1 MDFSLLL
8 DGLND
13 KQREAVAAPIGNYLV
28 LAGAG
33 SGKTRVLTHR
43 IAWLIGVEN
52 VPESNILAVTFTN
65 KAAAEMRHRIEYTLA
80 QTAEDQM
87 SGGRLF
93 GMWVGTF
100 HSIANR
106 LLRAHYLDANL
117 PQDFQIMDTED
128 QQRLIKR
135 LLKLHNIDEKNFP
148 PKHVAWYINAQKD
161 KGKRAKDI
169 DHHNDP
175 NEKKLVEIYR
185 LYQEAC
191 DRAGL
196 LDFAELLIRA
206 YELLKHNK
214 LILQR
219 YQQRFQHILIDEFQD
234 TNNIQ
239 YDLIHLLAGQT
250 GKVMIVGD
258 DDQSIYGWRG
268 AQVENIQ
275 RFLNDYQQA
284 ETIRLEQNYRSTGHI
299 LSAANELIAN
309 NDNRLG
315 KNLWTESGDGDP
327 VEIYCA
333 FNELDEARFVAA
345 QIKQWKEDEGE
356 LSECAVLYR
365 SNSQSRVIEEA
376 LIQANIPYRI
386 YGGMRFFER
395 QEIKDALAYLRLI
408 SNRFDDAAFERVINT
423 PPRGIGERTLE
434 TIRQLVR
441 DRQITLWQAIQ
452 VAVNEELLSGRAAN
466 ALLRFVD
473 LINALDQETEQ
484 MNLSEQT
491 DFVIKK
497 SGLYEMYQQEKGEKG
512 EVRIENLEELVTAT
526 KQFTKPGEA
535 EDLSDLT
542 AFLTHASLEAGE
554 AQASPNQD
562 YVELMTLHS
571 AKGLEFPRV
580 FIVGVEEGIFPS
592 GMSFDEGRLQEERRL
607 AYVGITRAK
616 RKLTISYA
624 ELRRLYGKE
633 ERHVASRF
641 IEELPEAHIREIRL
655 RGNINRAANFVQNNT
670 FAKQVAKTTASILN
684 DSSWKMGQ
692 KVMHPK
698 FGQGTIVNVEGSGE
712 ATRLQIAFQGN
723 GIKWLIAKMAPLE
736 KLS

>member
-13 KQREAVAAPIGNYLV
+13 KQRAAVAAPLGNYLV

-43 IAWLIGVEN
+43 IAWLIGIEN
-52 VPESNILAVTFTN
+52 IPESNILAVTFTN
-65 KAAAEMRHRIEYTLA
+65 KAAAEMRHRIEYTLSQA
-80 QTAEDQM
+80 SQH
-87 SGGRLF
+87 RLF

-106 LLRAHYLDANL
+106 LLRAHHLDAGL
-117 PQDFQIMDTED
+117 PQDFQIMDSED

-135 LLKLHNIDEKNFP
+135 LLKLHNIDEKHFP

-161 KGKRAKDI
+161 KGLRPKDI
-169 DHHNDP
+169 PDYNDA
-175 NEKKLVEIYR
+175 NEKKLIQIYQI
-185 LYQEAC
+185 YQEAC

-206 YELLKHNK
+206 YELFKSNP

-234 TNNIQ
+234 TNHIQ
-239 YDLIHLLAGQT
+239 YDWMRLLAGDS

-275 RFLNDYQQA
+275 RFLDDYAQVQ
-284 ETIRLEQNYRSTGHI
+284 TIRLEQNYRSTGHI
-299 LSAANELIAN
+299 LNAANALIAN
-309 NDNRLG
+309 NHNRLG
-315 KNLWTESGDGDP
+315 KNLWTDRGDGEP
-327 VEIYCA
+327 VDIYCA
-333 FNELDEARFVAA
+333 FNELDEARFIAS
-345 QIKQWKEDEGE
+345 QIKQWKQDEGD
-356 LSECAVLYR
+356 LNQCAVLYR

-395 QEIKDALAYLRLI
+395 QEIKDALAYLRLLA
-408 SNRFDDAAFERVINT
+408 NRQDDAAFERVINT

-434 TIRQLVR
+434 TLRQLTR
-441 DRQITLWQAIQ
+441 TRQITLWQAIQ
-452 VAVNEELLSGRAAN
+452 VAIQEELFSQRAAG
-466 ALLRFVD
+466 ALLRFVE
-473 LINALDQETEQ
+473 LINALEFETGE
-484 MNLSEQT
+484 MALFEQT

-497 SGLYEMYQQEKGEKG
+497 SGLYEMYKQEKGEKG
-512 EVRIENLEELVTAT
+512 EVRIENLEELVTAAR
-526 KQFTKPGEA
+526 QFSKPDEA
-535 EDLSDLT
+535 EEMSDLL

-554 AQASPNQD
+554 TQASPHQD

-616 RKLTISYA
+616 QKLTLSYA
-624 ELRRLYGKE
+624 ECRRLYGKE
-633 ERHVASRF
+633 ERHLPSRF
-641 IEELPEAHIREIRL
+641 IAELPTEHLREVRL
-655 RGNINRAANFVQNNT
+655 RGNIQRPNTPAANFSP
-670 FAKQVAKTTASILN
+670 KASACST
-684 DSSWKMGQ
+684 DGSEWKMGQ
-692 KVMHPK
+692 KVRHAK
-698 FGQGTIVNVEGSGE
+698 FGQGTVINVEGSGE
-712 ATRLQIAFQGN
+712 HTRLQIAFVQQ
-723 GIKWLIAKMAPLE
+723 GIKWLVAKVANLE
-736 KLS
+736 KL

>member
-65 KAAAEMRHRIEYTLA
+65 KAATEMRHRIESTLF
-80 QTAEDQM
+80 QTSNHSM
-87 SGGRLF
+87 F

-106 LLRAHYLDANL
+106 LLRSHYLDADL
-117 PQDFQIMDTED
+117 PQDFQIMDSED
-128 QQRLIKR
+128 QIRLLKR
-135 LLKLHNIDEKNFP
+135 LLKLHNIDEKHFP

-169 DHHNDP
+169 EHHNDP
-175 NEKKLVEIYR
+175 NEKKLVEIYQI
-185 LYQEAC
+185 YQEAC

-196 LDFAELLIRA
+196 LDFAELLIRT
-206 YELLKHNK
+206 YEMLKK
-214 LILQR
+214 KPLILQR

-239 YDLIHLLAGQT
+239 YDLIRLLAGDS

-275 RFLNDYQQA
+275 KFLNDYPKA
-284 ETIRLEQNYRSTGHI
+284 EMIRLEQNYRSTGHI
-299 LSAANELIAN
+299 LAAANELISN

-315 KNLWTESGDGDP
+315 KNLWTASGNGDP

-333 FNELDEARFVAA
+333 FNELDEARFVAS
-345 QIKQWKEDEGE
+345 QIQQWKEDEGSY
-356 LSECAVLYR
+356 SECAVLYR

-408 SNRFDDAAFERVINT
+408 ANRQDDAAFERVVNT
-423 PPRGIGERTLE
+423 PPRGIGDRTLD
-434 TIRQLVR
+434 TIRQITR
-441 DRQITLWQAIQ
+441 TRSITLWQAVQ
-452 VAVNEELLSGRAAN
+452 VALNEEQLSGRPAS
-466 ALLRFVD
+466 ALLRFVE
-473 LINALDQETEQ
+473 LINAMDEETSE
-484 MNLSEQT
+484 MPLSEQT

-497 SGLYEMYQQEKGEKG
+497 SGLYEMYKQEKGEKG

-526 KQFTKPGEA
+526 KQFTPPEEA
-535 EDLSDLT
+535 EELTPLT

-554 AQASPNQD
+554 AQASPHQE

-580 FIVGVEEGIFPS
+580 FMVGVEEGIFPS

-633 ERHVASRF
+633 ERHIPSRF
-641 IEELPEAHIREIRL
+641 IAELPEENIREIRL
-655 RGNINRAANFVQNNT
+655 RGNINRAANFGAV
-670 FAKQVAKTTASILN
+670 AKHPPKTTASILE
-684 DSSWKMGQ
+684 DDIWKMGQ
-692 KVMHPK
+692 KVYHAK
-698 FGQGTIVNVEGSGE
+698 FGQGTIINVEGSGE

-723 GIKWLIAKMAPLE
+723 GIKWLIAKMAKLE
-736 KLS
+736 KM

>member
-13 KQREAVAAPIGNYLV
+13 KQREAVAAPLGNYLV

-43 IAWLIGVEN
+43 IAWLIGIEN
-52 VPESNILAVTFTN
+52 IPESNILAVTFTN
-65 KAAAEMRHRIEYTLA
+65 KAAAEMRHRIEYTLSQA
-80 QTAEDQM
+80 SQH
-87 SGGRLF
+87 RLF

-106 LLRAHYLDANL
+106 LLRAHHLDAGL
-117 PQDFQIMDTED
+117 PQDFQIMDSED

-135 LLKLHNIDEKNFP
+135 LLKLHNIDEKHFP

-161 KGKRAKDI
+161 KGLRPKDI
-169 DHHNDP
+169 PDYNDA
-175 NEKKLVEIYR
+175 NEKKLIQVYQI
-185 LYQEAC
+185 YQEAC

-206 YELLKHNK
+206 YELFKSNP

-234 TNNIQ
+234 TNHIQ
-239 YDLIHLLAGQT
+239 YDWIRLLAGDS

-275 RFLNDYQQA
+275 RFLDDYTQVH
-284 ETIRLEQNYRSTGHI
+284 TIRLEQNYRSTGHI
-299 LSAANELIAN
+299 LNAANALIAN
-309 NDNRLG
+309 NHNRLG
-315 KNLWTESGDGDP
+315 KNLWTDRGDGEP
-327 VEIYCA
+327 VDIYCA
-333 FNELDEARFVAA
+333 FNELDEARFIAS
-345 QIKQWKEDEGE
+345 QIKQWKQDEGD
-356 LSECAVLYR
+356 LNQCAVLYR

-395 QEIKDALAYLRLI
+395 QEIKDALAYLRLLA
-408 SNRFDDAAFERVINT
+408 NRQDDAAFERVINT

-434 TIRQLVR
+434 TLRQLTR
-441 DRQITLWQAIQ
+441 TRQITLWQAIQ
-452 VAVNEELLSGRAAN
+452 VAIQEELFSQRAAG
-466 ALLRFVD
+466 ALLRFVE
-473 LINALDQETEQ
+473 LINALEFETGE
-484 MNLSEQT
+484 MALFEQT

-497 SGLYEMYQQEKGEKG
+497 SGLYEMYKQEKGEKG
-512 EVRIENLEELVTAT
+512 EVRIENLEELVTAAR
-526 KQFTKPGEA
+526 QFSKPDET
-535 EDLSDLT
+535 EEMSDLS

-554 AQASPNQD
+554 AQASPHQD

-580 FIVGVEEGIFPS
+580 FIAGVEEGIFPS

-616 RKLTISYA
+616 QKLTLSYA
-624 ELRRLYGKE
+624 ECRRLYGKE
-633 ERHVASRF
+633 ERHLPSRF
-641 IEELPEAHIREIRL
+641 IAELPAEHLREVRL
-655 RGNINRAANFVQNNT
+655 RGNIQRPT
-670 FAKQVAKTTASILN
+670 TPVAKFSPKARACPTNGSE
-684 DSSWKMGQ
+684 WKMGQ
-692 KVMHPK
+692 KVQHAK
-698 FGQGTIVNVEGSGE
+698 FGQGTVINVEGSGE
-712 ATRLQIAFQGN
+712 HTRLQIAFVQQ
-723 GIKWLIAKMAPLE
+723 GIKWLVAKVANLE
-736 KLS
+736 KL

>member
-65 KAAAEMRHRIEYTLA
+65 KAASEMRHRIESTLF
-80 QTAEDQM
+80 QTSNHSM
-87 SGGRLF
+87 F

-106 LLRAHYLDANL
+106 LLRSHYLDADL
-117 PQDFQIMDTED
+117 PQDFQIMDSED
-128 QQRLIKR
+128 QVRLLKR
-135 LLKLHNIDEKNFP
+135 LLKLHNIDEKHFP

-161 KGKRAKDI
+161 KGNRAKDI
-169 DHHNDP
+169 EHHNDL
-175 NEKKLVEIYR
+175 NEKKLVEIYQI
-185 LYQEAC
+185 YQEAC

-196 LDFAELLIRA
+196 LDFAELLIRT
-206 YELLKHNK
+206 YEMLKK
-214 LILQR
+214 KPLILQR

-239 YDLIHLLAGQT
+239 YDLIRLLAGDS

-275 RFLNDYQQA
+275 KFLKDYPKA

-315 KNLWTESGDGDP
+315 KNLWTASGNGDP

-333 FNELDEARFVAA
+333 FNELDEARFVAS
-345 QIKQWKEDEGE
+345 QIQQWKEDEGSY
-356 LSECAVLYR
+356 SECAVLYR

-408 SNRFDDAAFERVINT
+408 ANRQDDAAFERVVNT
-423 PPRGIGERTLE
+423 PPRGIGDRTLD
-434 TIRQLVR
+434 TIRQITR
-441 DRQITLWQAIQ
+441 TRSITLWQAVQ
-452 VAVNEELLSGRAAN
+452 VALKEEQLSGRSAS
-466 ALLRFVD
+466 ALLRFVE
-473 LINALDQETEQ
+473 LINAMDEETSE
-484 MNLSEQT
+484 MALAEQT

-497 SGLYEMYQQEKGEKG
+497 SGLYEMYKQEKGEKG

-526 KQFTKPGEA
+526 KQFTPPEEA
-535 EDLSDLT
+535 EELTPLT

-554 AQASPNQD
+554 AQASPHQE

-580 FIVGVEEGIFPS
+580 FMVGVEEGIFPS

-633 ERHVASRF
+633 ERHIPSRF
-641 IEELPEAHIREIRL
+641 ITELPEENIREIRL
-655 RGNINRAANFVQNNT
+655 RGNINRAANFGAV
-670 FAKQVAKTTASILN
+670 AKHPLKTTAFILE
-684 DSSWKMGQ
+684 DDVWKMGQ
-692 KVMHPK
+692 KVYHAK
-698 FGQGTIVNVEGSGE
+698 FGQGTIINVEGSGE

-723 GIKWLIAKMAPLE
+723 GIKWLIAKMAKLE
-736 KLS
+736 KL

>member
-13 KQREAVAAPIGNYLV
+13 KQREAVAAPLGNYLV

-43 IAWLIGVEN
+43 IAWLIGIEN
-52 VPESNILAVTFTN
+52 IPESNILAVTFTN
-65 KAAAEMRHRIEYTLA
+65 KAAAEMRHRIEYTLSQA
-80 QTAEDQM
+80 SQH
-87 SGGRLF
+87 RLF

-106 LLRAHYLDANL
+106 LLRAHHLDAGL
-117 PQDFQIMDTED
+117 PQDFQIMDSED

-135 LLKLHNIDEKNFP
+135 LLKLHNIDEKHFP

-161 KGKRAKDI
+161 KGLRPKDI
-169 DHHNDP
+169 PDYNDA
-175 NEKKLVEIYR
+175 NEKKLIQIYQI
-185 LYQEAC
+185 YQEAC

-206 YELLKHNK
+206 YELFKSNS

-234 TNNIQ
+234 TNHIQ
-239 YDLIHLLAGQT
+239 YDWIRLLAGDS

-275 RFLNDYQQA
+275 RFLDDYAQVQ
-284 ETIRLEQNYRSTGHI
+284 TIRLEQNYRSTGHI
-299 LSAANELIAN
+299 LNAANALIAN
-309 NDNRLG
+309 NHNRLG
-315 KNLWTESGDGDP
+315 KNLWTDRGDGEP
-327 VEIYCA
+327 VDIYCA
-333 FNELDEARFVAA
+333 FNELDEARFIAS
-345 QIKQWKEDEGE
+345 QIKQWKQDEGD
-356 LSECAVLYR
+356 LNQCAVLYR

-395 QEIKDALAYLRLI
+395 QEIKDALAYLRLLA
-408 SNRFDDAAFERVINT
+408 NRQDDAAFERVINT

-434 TIRQLVR
+434 TLRQLTR
-441 DRQITLWQAIQ
+441 TRQITLWQAIQ
-452 VAVNEELLSGRAAN
+452 VAIQEELFSQRAAG
-466 ALLRFVD
+466 ALLRFVE
-473 LINALDQETEQ
+473 LINALEFETGE
-484 MNLSEQT
+484 MALFEQT
-491 DFVIKK
+491 DFVIKN
-497 SGLYEMYQQEKGEKG
+497 SGLYEMYKQEKGEKG
-512 EVRIENLEELVTAT
+512 EVRIENLEELVTAAR
-526 KQFTKPGEA
+526 QFSKPDEA
-535 EDLSDLT
+535 EEMSDLL

-554 AQASPNQD
+554 TQASPHQD

-580 FIVGVEEGIFPS
+580 FIAGVEEGIFPS

-616 RKLTISYA
+616 QKLTLSYA
-624 ELRRLYGKE
+624 ECRRLYGKE
-633 ERHVASRF
+633 ERHLPSRF
-641 IEELPEAHIREIRL
+641 IAELPTEHLREVRL
-655 RGNINRAANFVQNNT
+655 RGNIQRPTAPAANFSP
-670 FAKQVAKTTASILN
+670 KASACSI
-684 DSSWKMGQ
+684 DGSEWKMGQ
-692 KVMHPK
+692 KVRHAK
-698 FGQGTIVNVEGSGE
+698 FGQGTVINVEGSGE
-712 ATRLQIAFQGN
+712 HTRLQIAFVQQ
-723 GIKWLIAKMAPLE
+723 GIKWLVAKVANLE
-736 KLS
+736 KL

>member
-65 KAAAEMRHRIEYTLA
+65 KAASEMRHRIESTLF
-80 QTAEDQM
+80 QTSNHSM
-87 SGGRLF
+87 F

-106 LLRAHYLDANL
+106 LLRSHYLDADL
-117 PQDFQIMDTED
+117 PQDFQIMDSED
-128 QQRLIKR
+128 QVRLLKR
-135 LLKLHNIDEKNFP
+135 LLKLHNIDEKHFP

-161 KGKRAKDI
+161 KGNRAKDI
-169 DHHNDP
+169 EHHNDL
-175 NEKKLVEIYR
+175 NEKKLVEIYQ

-196 LDFAELLIRA
+196 LDFAELLIRT
-206 YELLKHNK
+206 YEMLKK
-214 LILQR
+214 KPLILQR

-239 YDLIHLLAGQT
+239 YDLIRLLAGDS

-275 RFLNDYQQA
+275 KFLKDYPKA

-299 LSAANELIAN
+299 LSAANELISN

-315 KNLWTESGDGDP
+315 KNLWTSSGNGDP
-327 VEIYCA
+327 VEIYSA

-345 QIKQWKEDEGE
+345 QIQQWKEDEGSY
-356 LSECAVLYR
+356 SECAVLYR

-408 SNRFDDAAFERVINT
+408 ANRQDDAAFERVVNT
-423 PPRGIGERTLE
+423 PPRGIGDRTLD
-434 TIRQLVR
+434 TIRQITR
-441 DRQITLWQAIQ
+441 TRSITLWQAVQ
-452 VAVNEELLSGRAAN
+452 VALNEEQLSGRSAS
-466 ALLRFVD
+466 ALLRFVE
-473 LINALDQETEQ
+473 LINAMDEETSE
-484 MNLSEQT
+484 MPLSEQT

-497 SGLYEMYQQEKGEKG
+497 SGLYEMYKQEKGEKG

-526 KQFTKPGEA
+526 KQFTPPEEA
-535 EDLSDLT
+535 EELTPLT

-554 AQASPNQD
+554 AQASPHQE

-580 FIVGVEEGIFPS
+580 FMVGVEEGIFPS

-633 ERHVASRF
+633 ERHIPSRF
-641 IEELPEAHIREIRL
+641 ITELPEENIREIRL
-655 RGNINRAANFVQNNT
+655 RGNINRAANFG
-670 FAKQVAKTTASILN
+670 AVAKHPPKTIAFILE
-684 DSSWKMGQ
+684 DDVWKMGQ
-692 KVMHPK
+692 KVYHAK
-698 FGQGTIVNVEGSGE
+698 FGQGTIINVEGSGE

-723 GIKWLIAKMAPLE
+723 GIKWLIAKMAKLE
-736 KLS
+736 KL